1 MKRVER
7 MRRMYTQGLSCAQ
20 IAEVE
25 EISTSKVAQTLR
37 QPKVNSR
44 APLLLKA
51 SAAAAYLGI
60 HSNTL
65 RRWSNDGRLPCT
77 RLANNRGDRRYRR
90 QDLDTFLA
98 KGGDP
103 WSVQNATNR

>member
-7 MRRMYTQGLSCAQ
+7 MRRMHNFGLSCEQ

-25 EISTSKVAQTLR
+25 GISTSKVVQRLR
-37 QPKVNSR
+37 PSKVNPR

-51 SAAAAYLGI
+51 SAAAAYLGV
-60 HSNTL
+60 HANTL
-65 RRWSNDGRLPCT
+65 RRWTSQGRIPCI

-90 QDLDTFLA
+90 QELNEFLA
-98 KGGDP
+98 KGGD
-103 WSVQNATNR
+103 